1 MSVFNIGL
9 DVPGAGIFS
18 LFVLKGQP
26 LLLGMGVWFGAAV
39 FGAVISAALLVITRK
54 SKLKK
59 Q

>member
-54 SKLKK
+54 VN
-59 Q
+59 